1 MKTAFGFRTARKQ
14 YIEKIRSGSTGSDN
28 SGRRS
33 PCRTCV
39 CGSHRAYLWPC
50 GAALPVP
57 QSMSAPSMIWCR
69 GSALLHSLW
78 VLACRIRFIRFGS
91 ILHIL
96 QHIRE
101 IQNYPDSSR
110 PIFSL
115 QYSLPHTSPLLK
127 HTFKLFQYP
136 GQLRGQPLTALLLQ
150 ILRHAV
156 KSLGDA
162 AGDGSQRIAV
172 AAERYRR
179 A

>member
-1 MKTAFGFRTARKQ
+1 M
-14 YIEKIRSGSTGSDN
+14 
-28 SGRRS
+28 
-33 PCRTCV
+33 
-39 CGSHRAYLWPC
+39 
-50 GAALPVP
+50 
-57 QSMSAPSMIWCR
+57 
-69 GSALLHSLW
+69 LHSLW